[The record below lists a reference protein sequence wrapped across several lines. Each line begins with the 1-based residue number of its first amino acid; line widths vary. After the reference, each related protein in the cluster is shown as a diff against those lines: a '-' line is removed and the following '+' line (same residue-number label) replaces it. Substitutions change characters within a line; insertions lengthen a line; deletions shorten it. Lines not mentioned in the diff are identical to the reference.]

1 MVVQYVSELPSPLP
15 PGEYLEDESY
25 LTISVELSHP
35 LTPPSIPS
43 HTLTTGTTSPE
54 APLTTPTT
62 TCPFTRLVYITSTD
76 DAGLILI
83 RRILNHV
90 NDNNTT
96 ALGLA
101 ELPEELLKT
110 ALSTYK
116 LTKYV
121 FNFSVSHSCTHNLT
135 LNTF

>member
-1 MVVQYVSELPSPLP
+1 MPSPLP
-15 PGEYLEDESY
+15 PGEYLEEESY

-43 HTLTTGTTSPE
+43 HTVTTSPE
-54 APLTTPTT
+54 APLTAPTT

-83 RRILNHV
+83 HRILNHV

-101 ELPEELLKT
+101 ELPKELLKT
-110 ALSTYK
+110 VLSTYK

-121 FNFSVSHSCTHNLT
+121 FKLET
-135 LNTF
+135 L